1 MSQKVERQFW
11 KSRVSRVRL
20 DTFWHFISICYS
32 NLGSGTVRNNATSSR
47 SSALLLLV
55 VYHTFVV
62 IHASYY
68 DVCTLFHISF
78 VKLSSHQKP
87 VLFRQLVLVVR
98 SDDKSDIKIVKLQCF
113 TFSFISK
120 SLRHHIK
127 IWGRISKS
135 LCSRSNMLFF
145 FVSSFVFL

>member
-32 NLGSGTVRNNATSSR
+32 NLGSGTVRNN
-47 SSALLLLV
+47 V
-55 VYHTFVV
+55 EQ
-62 IHASYY
+62 IKCASPPCRLSHFCSDPRIVLCRLYS
-68 DVCTLFHISF
+68 ISYLICQAF
-78 VKLSSHQKP
+78 IASKTC
-87 VLFRQLVLVVR
+87 LFRQLVLVVR
-98 SDDKSDIKIVKLQCF
+98 SDDKSDMKIVKLQCF